1 MNDNFEVFTTHDKSR
16 RDQVFADLRANG
28 NELEKQAVKFSGC
41 DQILLGSDRPDFF
54 IKRYGDSPKA
64 KCQVRFIYMSTWSVA
79 YPRT

>member
-1 MNDNFEVFTTHDKSR
+1 MDNFEVFTTHDKTR
-16 RDQVFADLRANG
+16 RDQIFADLRANG

-41 DQILLGSDRPDFF
+41 LPVLIDRERPDFY
-54 IKRYGDSPKA
+54 IKRYSESPKA